1 MASLG
6 GAALRARAI
15 ALYRQ
20 ALRAARRCPDASRR
34 LEVAL
39 YSRFVALGSVAG
51 VAAFL
56 PYSRSLSLSRMPDTH
71 VLFGCTSPHL
81 NLMPGTCLKITDL
94 LLAMALCSEL
104 CKWRRVAVA
113 AQCWRDDSV
122 LCVCNTALIHGFVV

>member
-51 VAAFL
+51 VAA
-56 PYSRSLSLSRMPDTH
+56 PVSLSLPLSVMPDTH

-81 NLMPGTCLKITDL
+81 NLMLGTCLKTTDL
-94 LLAMALCSEL
+94 LLAMVLCSEL
-104 CKWRRVAVA
+104 CKWRRVLVA
-113 AQCWRDDSV
+113 AHCCCGRADDMH
-122 LCVCNTALIHGFVV
+122 CVCATPH